1 MNRKSKALLLVPT
14 VFAATALAFGGP
26 GGDSY
31 THPGAMHAIA
41 AAAPVAAAGDEH
53 VAIAAHTIKL
63 GVGGYSPVSYIER
76 NEAEPGSPLYATEYE
91 GVTYF
96 FTGERQK
103 EMFLKTPKRYL
114 PAFGGF
120 CAFGCSVDSEFIP
133 DPTSF
138 EVIDGR
144 THLFLKNDEV
154 IARELWN
161 EGDERQ
167 LTRKARSH
175 WRKVSGS

>member
-1 MNRKSKALLLVPT
+1 MNRNTKALVLIPT
-14 VFAATALAFGGP
+14 IFAASALAFGG
-26 GGDSY
+26 GGSY
-31 THPGAMHAIA
+31 SHPGATHRV
-41 AAAPVAAAGDEH
+41 AAAPVEVTETAPVSVGT
-53 VAIAAHTIKL
+53 HTIRL
-63 GVGGYSPVSYIER
+63 GAGGFSPVSYIEL
-76 NEAEPGSPLYATEYE
+76 NEAEPGSPLYTSEYE

-103 EMFLKTPKRYL
+103 ETFEKNPERYI

-138 EVIDGR
+138 EIIDGR

-154 IARELWN
+154 DARELWN
-161 EGDERQ
+161 QGDQRQ

-175 WRKVSGS
+175 WRQVSGS